1 MEGLRYLKLY
11 HSGHYPTYE
20 TIAKKNDV
28 TRARIC
34 QMIPL
39 VKKLP
44 SEILD
49 LFMDNKNSEKLLHI
63 TERKLR
69 PLTFMKTDREKIE
82 AFNDLMRSDTNP
94 R

>member
-1 MEGLRYLKLY
+1 
-11 HSGHYPTYE
+11 
-20 TIAKKNDV
+20 
-28 TRARIC
+28 
-34 QMIPL
+34 MISL

-69 PLTFMKTDREKIE
+69 PITFLKTDREKIE
-82 AFNDLMRSDTNP
+82 AFNDLRRSDTNP